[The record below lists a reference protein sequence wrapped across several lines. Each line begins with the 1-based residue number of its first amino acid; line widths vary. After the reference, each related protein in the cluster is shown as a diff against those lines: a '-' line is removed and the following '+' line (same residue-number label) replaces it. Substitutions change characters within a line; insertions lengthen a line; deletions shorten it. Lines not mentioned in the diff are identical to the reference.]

1 MVDVA
6 QQLSGG
12 QRARVALAR
21 AVYARADLVL
31 LDDVLAAVDAHVA
44 RHIYGKSA
52 PNFYRS
58 FSNDGLL
65 VDHVIGP
72 SGLLATKARIL
83 VTNSVSFLTGCNNIV
98 LIRRGIILESGNFE
112 TIMSHNQGE
121 IQKLM

>member
-1 MVDVA
+1 
-6 QQLSGG
+6 LSGG

-44 RHIYGKSA
+44 RHIYGKSV
-52 PNFYRS
+52 PISYLDHP
-58 FSNDGLL
+58 SNGLPT
-65 VDHVIGP
+65 DHVIGP

-83 VTNSVSFLTGCNNIV
+83 VTNGISFLTGCNSIV
-98 LIRRGIILESGNFE
+98 LIRRGIILESGSFE
-112 TIMSHNQGE
+112 TVMSNNQGE

>member
-1 MVDVA
+1 M
-6 QQLSGG
+6 SGG

-21 AVYARADLVL
+21 AIYARADLVL

-44 RHIYGKSA
+44 RHIYGGLT
-52 PNFYRS
+52 PNYLGS
-58 FSNDGLL
+58 VLSDELL
-65 VDHVIGP
+65 ADHVIGP

-83 VTNSVSFLTGCNNIV
+83 VTNSISFLTGCNNII
-98 LIRRGIILESGNFE
+98 LIQHGTILESGNFE

>member
-1 MVDVA
+1 M
-6 QQLSGG
+6 SGG

-21 AVYARADLVL
+21 AIYARADLVL

-52 PNFYRS
+52 SNS
-58 FSNDGLL
+58 CLSDSNDRLL
-65 VDHVIGP
+65 VDQVIGP

-83 VTNSVSFLTGCNNIV
+83 VTNSISFLTGCSNIL
-98 LIRRGIILESGNFE
+98 LIRRGIILESGSFE
-112 TIMSHNQGE
+112 TIMSNNQGE

>member
-1 MVDVA
+1 M
-6 QQLSGG
+6 SGG

-44 RHIYGKSA
+44 RHIYGKSI
-52 PNFYRS
+52 PNSCWDYS
-58 FSNDGLL
+58 SNGLL
-65 VDHVIGP
+65 ADHVIGP

-83 VTNSVSFLTGCNNIV
+83 VTNSISFLTGCSNII
-98 LIRRGIILESGNFE
+98 LIRRGIILESGSSE
-112 TIMSHNQGE
+112 TVMSNNQGE

>member
-1 MVDVA
+1 ME
-6 QQLSGG
+6 QLSGG

-52 PNFYRS
+52 PNSCWNYS
-58 FSNDGLL
+58 SNGLL
-65 VDHVIGP
+65 TDHVIGP

-83 VTNSVSFLTGCNNIV
+83 VTNSISFLTGCNTIV
-98 LIRRGIILESGNFE
+98 LIRRGIILESGSFE
-112 TIMSHNQGE
+112 TVMSNNQGE
-121 IQKLM
+121 IQKLV